1 MELLHKLR
9 VGYCFT
15 GSFCTFSKAIASM
28 RGLKELGCD
37 IVPVMSFNAGS
48 MNTRFGTAR
57 EHIEVIE
64 RIAGRKVIMTI
75 EDAEPIGPKNMTDI
89 MVIAP
94 CTGNTIAKLS
104 ASVTDTPVTMAV
116 KSHLRGERPVIIAI
130 STNDALAGSLKNIGL
145 LLNRRHYY
153 FVPFYQDDPIKKPM
167 SLVADL
173 DKLPDTILSALGGKQ
188 LQPILKRG

>member
-188 LQPILKRG
+188 LPPILKRG